1 MEQLEE
7 LVPLEG
13 LRDPVLLTGFR
24 MRRRAG
30 RLAAR
35 IVDYLADSWHAEPVA
50 RIDMAP
56 FLDLAINRP
65 SIRRTET
72 ESRIDWPVANVYL
85 SRDAAPDRD
94 LLLFSCLEPNFL
106 WKTYV
111 DGLTEYLDRIGVKTL
126 VTMRAHP
133 GVVPHTRP
141 APVYLTANNED
152 LELMFGVQANR
163 ARYEGP
169 GSIAGVLGA
178 KVQSLGWRTAEL
190 AVVQPDYFP
199 RMPCAEAMISLL
211 TLLDKALGTNTPID
225 TWRDTA
231 ADQRE
236 MLDRAM
242 TEDSEAQGEV
252 ESRERSYDQG
262 EQALEFLSPTRM
274 PSDLPDAEEVANE
287 IERFFQQ
294 PRSED

>member
-7 LVPLEG
+7 LMPVEG
-13 LRDPVLLTGFR
+13 LRDPILLSGYR

-30 RLAAR
+30 RLASR
-35 IVDYLADSWHAEPVA
+35 IIDYLADKWHAEPIA

-56 FLDLAINRP
+56 FLDLAIDRP
-65 SIRRTET
+65 WIRRTET
-72 ESRIDWPVANVYL
+72 ESRIEWPKATVYL
-85 SRDAAPDRD
+85 SRDAASDRD
-94 LLLFSCLEPNFL
+94 LLLFSSTEPNFR

-111 DGLTEYLDRIGVKTL
+111 AGLSEYLDGLGVKTL
-126 VTMRAHP
+126 ITMRAHP

-152 LELMFGVQANR
+152 LESMFGVQANR

-169 GSIAGVLGA
+169 GSIAGVFGA

-211 TLLDKALGTNTPID
+211 TLVDKALGTTTPIES
-225 TWRDTA
+225 WRETA
-231 ADQRE
+231 VEQRE
-236 MLDRAM
+236 MLDRA
-242 TEDSEAQGEV
+242 TAEDSEAQGEV

-262 EQALEFLSPTRM
+262 EQALEFLSPTRT
-274 PSDLPDAEEVANE
+274 PPDLPSGEEVANE

-294 PRSED
+294 RPTDE